1 MKKRC
6 MALVLAAMMSV
17 SALAGCGN
25 SGDTAAG
32 SGSAAQESTEAPQKT
47 EAVGKDV
54 EAATELSDN
63 EIKVGFGTAI
73 DSLTPFRAQTARN
86 APYFIQLYETLAVL
100 DENKE
105 LQPYV
110 AKSWETADNGFSYDV
125 EILDTVT
132 DSEGNQITASDVVW
146 FINESM
152 TRALKPIFSKI
163 QSVEETG
170 DYTFKITLN
179 SNVVGTIEAILQD
192 TYIVSEKAFEASSDE
207 FGTSAVTTSPYACTE
222 FTPSASLSFER
233 RDDYWQDI
241 SNLPECVRP
250 VQKKVSYS
258 IITEASQ
265 LGIALETGEI
275 DMAIDIA
282 SSTGTQFV
290 DNSDYN
296 VSLQDGPQGWQLFF
310 SGAEGRAVAD
320 NEKLRQAICY
330 AIDADGLVSG
340 LSLGYGSQMYDVASP
355 RLIGFDESWKD
366 EEYYTYD
373 VEKAQQLLQES
384 GYNGETL
391 TILGTSSA
399 FSSRL
404 GQLIQNYLVAIGIN
418 VELNSVDMAL
428 YTASRLDGTQY
439 DMVLGTVGGSYLPD
453 FWSIR
458 FDPAA
463 YPAGDATSRNDQEL
477 ADLLYKTWTVDGY
490 TSENINEVHN
500 YIKDHAYGYGLVNPQ
515 VFSIWRSDLNLVKEV
530 DGGISGYVVPS
541 ACQIRGN

>member
-1 MKKRC
+1 MKKKMVALTLTAI
-6 MALVLAAMMSV
+6 MAATS
-17 SALAGCGN
+17 LAGCGN
-25 SGDTAAG
+25 SGSTSSDTTAAETAG
-32 SGSAAQESTEAPQKT
+32 TEEVQKT
-47 EAVGKDV
+47 EVVGKDV

-100 DENKE
+100 DENQE

-110 AKSWETADNGFSYDV
+110 AKSWETSDNGFSYDV
-125 EILDTVT
+125 EIWDTVS
-132 DSEGNQITASDVVW
+132 DSAGNKITAADVVW

-152 TRALKPIFSKI
+152 TRALKPIFAKI
-163 QSVEETG
+163 ESVEQTG

-179 SNVVGTIEAILQD
+179 SNVVGTIEAIFQD
-192 TYIVSEKAFEASSDE
+192 TYIVSQAAFEASSDE
-207 FGTSAVTTSPYACTE
+207 FGSSAVTTSPYVCTE
-222 FTPSASLSFER
+222 FTPSASLTFER

-241 SNLPECVRP
+241 ANLPECVRP

-275 DMAIDIA
+275 DMAIDMA

-290 DNSDYN
+290 DNADYT
-296 VSLQDGPQGWQLFF
+296 VTLQDGPQGWQLFF

-320 NEKLRQAICY
+320 NEALRQAICY

-340 LSLGYGSQMYDVASP
+340 LSQGYGTPMYDVASP
-355 RLIGFDESWKD
+355 KLIGFNEEWKNED
-366 EEYYTYD
+366 YYNYNI
-373 VEKAQQLLQES
+373 EKAQELLKES

-399 FSSRL
+399 SSSRL
-404 GQLIQNYLVAIGIN
+404 GQLVQNYLVAIGIN

-458 FDPAA
+458 FDPSA
-463 YPAGDATSRNDQEL
+463 YPSGDATSRNDQEL
-477 ADLLYKTWTVDGY
+477 AELLYKTWTVDGY
-490 TSENINEVHN
+490 TEENINEVHN
-500 YIKDHAYGYGLVNPQ
+500 YVKEHAYGYGLTNPQ
-515 VFSIWRSDLNLVKEV
+515 VFSIWRNDLNLVKEV